1 MMIIQL
7 NPALP
12 VMTPR
17 GEAYAHFLI
26 DYGMEEH
33 LMFVC
38 FINDTGE
45 CWTYKNT
52 KIRMLPNITLD
63 RTKNSE
69 IE

>member
-1 MMIIQL
+1 MIIQL

-12 VMTPR
+12 VMTPK

-26 DYGMEEH
+26 DYGIEEH

-38 FINDTGE
+38 FINNTGE

-52 KIRMLPNITLD
+52 KIRMLPNITLG
-63 RTKNSE
+63 RTNNSE